1 MPARAPKPTPAQT
14 RAFQRMYDHF
24 NRHLF
29 GGELAPVLL
38 NFSRLARTY
47 GFFAPERWQGEGRD
61 GCHEISLN
69 PAHLATRTP
78 REVAST
84 LVHEMVHA
92 WQHEHGKPSRSGYHN
107 REWASKMEAVGLTPS
122 ATGEPGG
129 AKTGQ
134 QMTHYIVEDGPFARA
149 FEKLPE
155 AAWFPWLCVPEP
167 EGPAAKRRRRSVRSK
182 TKYTCPSCAT
192 NVWGKP
198 GLDIQCAP
206 CDELFEEAA
215 A

>member
-1 MPARAPKPTPAQT
+1 VSRRPPKPTPEQT

-24 NRHLF
+24 NRRLF
-29 GGELAPVLL
+29 DGELAPVLL
-38 NFSRLARTY
+38 NFSRMSRTY
-47 GFFAPERWQGEGRD
+47 GFFAPERWRGGDGER

-69 PAHLATRTP
+69 PAHLATREP

-92 WQHEHGKPSRSGYHN
+92 WQHEHGSPSRAGYHN
-107 REWASKMEAVGLTPS
+107 RQWAQKMEAVGLMPS

-129 AKTGQ
+129 KKTGQ
-134 QMTHYIVEDGPFARA
+134 QMTHYIIEGGPFARA
-149 FEKLPE
+149 FDKLPQ
-155 AAWFPWLCVPEP
+155 AAWFPWLCAPEAD
-167 EGPAAKRRRRSVRSK
+167 GPRARRRRRSAKSK
-182 TKYTCPSCAT
+182 TKYTCPSCLA

-198 GLDIQCAP
+198 ELDIRCGV

-215 A
+215 